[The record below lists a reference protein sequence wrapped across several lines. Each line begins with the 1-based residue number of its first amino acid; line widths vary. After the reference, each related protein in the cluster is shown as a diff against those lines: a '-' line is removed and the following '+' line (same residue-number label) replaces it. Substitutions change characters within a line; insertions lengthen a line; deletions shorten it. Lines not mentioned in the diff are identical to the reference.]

1 MERDES
7 KTTRHESFGTIKAH
21 RIVGHSGFM
30 YGSDVKLDSFIQI
43 EITKNSSM
51 EYDRVLGRR
60 TYSSNK
66 KKDSVVAI
74 KMTPAQFAEFITT
87 LNIGNG
93 TPCTIEEIGGKRIDQ
108 FKEEV
113 QGRVDYEIEKLRKSL
128 KDQRGQFN
136 RAKEAIKPLID
147 KLPKK
152 RQEAI
157 LSVIENV
164 ATSVCSNTPFYL
176 DTLTEVVEEVT
187 ATAKTE
193 IASFI
198 GMTQNI
204 ATLPQ
209 NRTGIDTS
217 KLLPE
222 TSYEE

>member
-43 EITKNSSM
+43 EITKNSSV

-93 TPCTIEEIGGKRIDQ
+93 TPCTIEEIGGERIDQ
-108 FKEEV
+108 FKEEI

-128 KDQRGQFN
+128 KNIAGNSIGR
-136 RAKEAIKPLID
+136 
-147 KLPKK
+147 K
-152 RQEAI
+152 RQSYP
-157 LSVIENV
+157 LSISSPRN
-164 ATSVCSNTPFYL
+164 
-176 DTLTEVVEEVT
+176 
-187 ATAKTE
+187 AK
-193 IASFI
+193 
-198 GMTQNI
+198 
-204 ATLPQ
+204 
-209 NRTGIDTS
+209 
-217 KLLPE
+217 KLF
-222 TSYEE
+222 

>member
-43 EITKNSSM
+43 EITKNSSV

-66 KKDSVVAI
+66 QKDSVVAI

-93 TPCTIEEIGGKRIDQ
+93 TPCTIEEIGGEQIDQ

-164 ATSVCSNTPFYL
+164 ATSVCSPRL
-176 DTLTEVVEEVT
+176 KSQVLSV
-187 ATAKTE
+187 
-193 IASFI
+193 
-198 GMTQNI
+198 
-204 ATLPQ
+204 
-209 NRTGIDTS
+209 
-217 KLLPE
+217 
-222 TSYEE
+222 

>member
-1 MERDES
+1 MDRDES
-7 KTTRHESFGTIKAH
+7 KTTRHESFGTITAH
-21 RIVGHSGFM
+21 RIISHSGFM

-43 EITKNSSM
+43 EITKNSSV

-66 KKDSVVAI
+66 QKDSVVAI

-198 GMTQNI
+198 GIAQNI
-204 ATLPQ
+204 VALPQ
-209 NRTGIDTS
+209 NKAGVDTS

-222 TSYEE
+222 IPHEE